1 MLSREDSLRLAEME
15 RQLWQDDP
23 DFCSRMTG
31 GGSRLPQ
38 QHTHRRNS
46 LSLSLLFT
54 ATVIWIAA
62 VTLGVLGWWLAA
74 AAAAFCGSTVFMTFL
89 YRRSRRR
96 FRRL

>member
-1 MLSREDSLRLAEME
+1 MALIGLVASRTRVPDQGASCVPSGGDSMLSREDSLRLAEME

-46 LSLSLLFT
+46 LSLSLL
-54 ATVIWIAA
+54 
-62 VTLGVLGWWLAA
+62 
-74 AAAAFCGSTVFMTFL
+74 
-89 YRRSRRR
+89 
-96 FRRL
+96 